1 MWDGYKFAI
10 DPDTNSLYA
19 AQITSNNYLS
29 GITSSDYFRV
39 SQQVFLVSSLTD
51 LSAVTT
57 SGAGLY
63 FDNNGQSQY
72 FDGAN
77 WIDTSSEVVTEL
89 TSNANNDTIP
99 TTKAVYDY
107 VNQEILKIQTGNS
120 DISQLLSGKADKFYV
135 DEQDKDVLIAA
146 KVYTNEQI
154 SGKADKY
161 YVDEQDKG
169 VLSAAKAYT
178 NEQISGK
185 ADKSDLNGLASE
197 TYVLSSINT
206 ALTSSIKAIGTVATS
221 ADLPTTAAINDLY
234 FVGPTNNKY
243 TEFLKTVNGWEE
255 FGTVNDIDLSNYAT
269 CSYVDEQVSGK
280 IDKSIIDSQITDNST
295 DLTLP
300 TSKAVYDFVKDNK
313 EVFYIDTFDIYTED
327 KQPEISGFYI
337 DKDSQLRF
345 WSGTEWQ
352 YTSTEIVSEMF
363 SNVNDNTVP
372 TTKAVS
378 DYMNANKEVFYI
390 ETFDI
395 YTEEN
400 TPQVSGL
407 YIDYTGQSK
416 FWNGTDWQSTST
428 EISYDMLTN
437 TDDNTVPT
445 TKAVSDFVNANKEVF
460 YIETFDIYTDYNKP
474 AASGL
479 YIDGEGQSK
488 FWSGTEWQSTSTEIS
503 YDMLTNNDD
512 NTVPTTKAV
521 STFVNA
527 QISSAV
533 NPITSA
539 IITLQEDVEQLGL
552 DVDYVT
558 SEIPKLNDDISNIND
573 KLENLGR
580 PEVFYIETFDIYT
593 KENTPTVSGLY
604 IDYDGQSRFW
614 TGSDWENTSHK
625 IINVISGTT
634 VSENQ
639 LPSVKA
645 VYDFVNSKISGS
657 VSEYTISE
665 LSGSVESLSADLDV
679 AITNIDVINTQI
691 TNISGDIG
699 DLKNNVSSGK
709 EQVFYISS
717 FDIYTPVNK
726 PSVSGIYIDHDGQSR
741 FWTGTDWQNTSH
753 EIIKEIT
760 NSANDIT
767 VPTTKAVK
775 TYVEDK
781 IATIPAGSGSTEV
794 FTIETFDNFPQN
806 SASGIYVKPNGET
819 ALWTGVDLEL
829 TSFMMIDDI
838 YLVDDTQATQ
848 YVPSVQAVKDYV
860 QSNLVSGVPTIS
872 GSYRT
877 RNILY

>member
-313 EVFYIDTFDIYTED
+313 VKLVIDLHGADHNRDFDVEFGTMNNLTADFSTIKELEEAFKHNGIVNIEHNNPFKGGAITQYLYNCKDVEVI
-327 KQPEISGFYI
+327 QLEINGR
-337 DKDSQLRF
+337 LRD
-345 WSGTEWQ
+345 
-352 YTSTEIVSEMF
+352 
-363 SNVNDNTVP
+363 VNN
-372 TTKAVS
+372 
-378 DYMNANKEVFYI
+378 I
-390 ETFDI
+390 ECLERFCNSLVYFI
-395 YTEEN
+395 EE
-400 TPQVSGL
+400 
-407 YIDYTGQSK
+407 
-416 FWNGTDWQSTST
+416 
-428 EISYDMLTN
+428 
-437 TDDNTVPT
+437 
-445 TKAVSDFVNANKEVF
+445 FVNYE
-460 YIETFDIYTDYNKP
+460 
-474 AASGL
+474 
-479 YIDGEGQSK
+479 
-488 FWSGTEWQSTSTEIS
+488 
-503 YDMLTNNDD
+503 
-512 NTVPTTKAV
+512 
-521 STFVNA
+521 
-527 QISSAV
+527 
-533 NPITSA
+533 
-539 IITLQEDVEQLGL
+539 
-552 DVDYVT
+552 
-558 SEIPKLNDDISNIND
+558 
-573 KLENLGR
+573 
-580 PEVFYIETFDIYT
+580 
-593 KENTPTVSGLY
+593 
-604 IDYDGQSRFW
+604 
-614 TGSDWENTSHK
+614 
-625 IINVISGTT
+625 
-634 VSENQ
+634 
-639 LPSVKA
+639 
-645 VYDFVNSKISGS
+645 
-657 VSEYTISE
+657 
-665 LSGSVESLSADLDV
+665 
-679 AITNIDVINTQI
+679 
-691 TNISGDIG
+691 
-699 DLKNNVSSGK
+699 
-709 EQVFYISS
+709 
-717 FDIYTPVNK
+717 
-726 PSVSGIYIDHDGQSR
+726 
-741 FWTGTDWQNTSH
+741 
-753 EIIKEIT
+753 
-760 NSANDIT
+760 
-767 VPTTKAVK
+767 
-775 TYVEDK
+775 
-781 IATIPAGSGSTEV
+781 
-794 FTIETFDNFPQN
+794 
-806 SASGIYVKPNGET
+806 
-819 ALWTGVDLEL
+819 
-829 TSFMMIDDI
+829 
-838 YLVDDTQATQ
+838 
-848 YVPSVQAVKDYV
+848 
-860 QSNLVSGVPTIS
+860 
-872 GSYRT
+872 
-877 RNILY
+877 